1 MTDEDLP
8 EKYRLSSRYGK
19 ALKWAAE
26 LHVGQPRKGT
36 TIPYVSHVLAVS
48 GLVLEHGGSEDQ
60 AIAGLLHDAI
70 EDCGVSEE
78 EIEARFG
85 PVVAQIVV
93 ACSDTDEDPKPPW
106 LERKEAYLAHL
117 PAVDADVLLV
127 SLADKLHNV
136 RTLAEDLKRDGE
148 VTLERFRGG
157 SEGTRWYYRR
167 LLDVY
172 QARKS
177 ELPPD
182 EVVEDNLDRPGGPG
196 LLREMRIAVRRIGA
210 TAEVAAAFEAG
221 RRLAVA
227 HR

>member
-1 MTDEDLP
+1 MVDEDLP
-8 EKYRLSSRYGK
+8 EKYRLTSRYGK

-26 LHVGQPRKGT
+26 LHVDQGRKGT

-48 GLVLEHGGSEDQ
+48 GLVLEHGGDEDQ

-70 EDCGVSEE
+70 EDCDVSKD

-85 PVVAQIVV
+85 SVVARIVV
-93 ACSDTDEDPKPPW
+93 ACSDTDVSPKPPW

-117 PAVDADVLLV
+117 PSVDADVLLV

-136 RTLAEDLKRDGE
+136 RTLAEDLDRDGE
-148 VTLERFRGG
+148 PTLTRFRGG

-167 LLDVY
+167 LLEVY
-172 QARKS
+172 QARKA

-182 EVVEDNLDRPGGPG
+182 EIVGNDLARPGAGS
-196 LLREMRIAVRRIGA
+196 LLREMRIATRRIGA
-210 TAEVAAAFEAG
+210 TRRVAAAFEAG
-221 RRLAVA
+221 RRAA
-227 HR
+227 AG

>member
-1 MTDEDLP
+1 MVDEDLP
-8 EKYRLSSRYGK
+8 EKYRLTSRYGK

-26 LHVGQPRKGT
+26 LHVEQARKGT

-48 GLVLEHGGSEDQ
+48 GLVLEHGGNEDQ

-70 EDCGVSEE
+70 EDCDVSEE

-85 PVVAQIVV
+85 SAVARIVV
-93 ACSDTDEDPKPPW
+93 ACSDTDVFPKPPW

-117 PAVDADVLLV
+117 PSVDADVLLV

-136 RTLAEDLKRDGE
+136 RTLAEDLERDGE
-148 VTLERFRGG
+148 QTLARFRGG

-167 LLDVY
+167 LLEVY
-172 QARKS
+172 QARKA

-182 EVVEDNLDRPGGPG
+182 EIVGNGLARPGGG
-196 LLREMRIAVRRIGA
+196 SLLREMRIAARRIGA
-210 TAEVAAAFEAG
+210 TSKVAAAFEAG
-221 RRLAVA
+221 RRAA
-227 HR
+227 AG